1 FLRYLLHT
9 LDTFVESD
17 YTLVY
22 FHFGLHSRN
31 KPSIRWL
38 WTAFRAFDRKYKK
51 NLKAL
56 LLVHPTSFVRLLFNV
71 FRPVISAK
79 FGRKIH
85 YISHL
90 EELQAFLHFKQLFLP
105 KQLLDHDRKVAKRSR
120 QSAAAQT
127 LGAQI
132 PNTQQFR
139 VSLQFLKAN
148 NAMDAIPRV
157 VRTCVAFLDNERAL
171 QTEGLFRRS
180 ANASTVR
187 ELQTRFNAG
196 LEVDF
201 EAFADE
207 DSGVHVAAA
216 LLKSF
221 LRELE
226 EPLLSF
232 DLYDDVIDFQA
243 ITTKAEKVAVAR
255 SLVCQRLPP
264 DNHQL
269 LAFIVEFL
277 GHVMDRSDLNKMTAS
292 NLAIVFGPNLL
303 WSDAREAS
311 LTSITSINHFVEF
324 LLRNKH
330 IFENAHGTVNESRP
344 ANTHSAPVQH
354 CSGPPESPL
363 QMPRPSSPP
372 AHNCF
377 GEMRAFWP

>member
-1 FLRYLLHT
+1 MDFSTKELEDNLCSFQENISGQDLDLEPQLEFDDTELEDGLDTTRHSVGDDCEDSAEDLAQQYLRSEDEHLEEALEEALGAEGEGDDNWADIARHGVVEVVGDDLFARKVITIYACRLPDDQTLNWRRFLRYLLHT

-120 QSAAAQT
+120 QSVSTTA
-127 LGAQI
+127 GAQI

-148 NAMDAIPRV
+148 NAMDAVPRV

-196 LEVDF
+196 QEVDF

-226 EPLLSF
+226 EPLL
-232 DLYDDVIDFQA
+232 
-243 ITTKAEKVAVAR
+243 
-255 SLVCQRLPP
+255 
-264 DNHQL
+264 
-269 LAFIVEFL
+269 
-277 GHVMDRSDLNKMTAS
+277 
-292 NLAIVFGPNLL
+292 
-303 WSDAREAS
+303 
-311 LTSITSINHFVEF
+311 
-324 LLRNKH
+324 
-330 IFENAHGTVNESRP
+330 
-344 ANTHSAPVQH
+344 
-354 CSGPPESPL
+354 
-363 QMPRPSSPP
+363 
-372 AHNCF
+372 
-377 GEMRAFWP
+377 